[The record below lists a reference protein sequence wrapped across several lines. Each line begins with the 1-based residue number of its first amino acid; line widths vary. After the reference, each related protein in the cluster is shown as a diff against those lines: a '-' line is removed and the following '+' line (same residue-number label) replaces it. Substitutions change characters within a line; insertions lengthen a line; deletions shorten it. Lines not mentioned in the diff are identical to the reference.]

1 MMRRLLP
8 IAGLLPLAVLAHGAN
23 PVGKWT
29 GRFIVKAPVY
39 PAGFPAARKAQI
51 AAQIATVQKGRIEL
65 VLKADHT
72 YTMHNVGLPMMG
84 KPDKSGT
91 WTQKGAGV
99 RLVQKGSGASHQVA
113 LVLDPTGK
121 RMSLTLGKSQAQV
134 VFTRL

>member
-1 MMRRLLP
+1 MIRRILP

-23 PVGKWT
+23 PVGKWS
-29 GRFIVKAPVY
+29 GRFVVKTPVY

-51 AAQIATVQKGRIEL
+51 AAQIATVQKGRMNL

-72 YTMHNVGLPMMG
+72 YTMRSVGLPMMG

-91 WTQKGAGV
+91 WTQKGANV
-99 RLVQKGSGASHQVA
+99 QLVQKGSGASHQGA
-113 LVLDPTGK
+113 LVLDATGK
-121 RMSLTLGKSQAQV
+121 RMSVTLGQSQARI